1 MYRAPRTSSNVYP
14 KEDSSEANGSNSESL
29 DSDTQNLLQSLSEG
43 KISPCIC
50 TNNHPLFNHNRENAQ
65 FPCLPKRG
73 IIRLICNL
81 IVLSV
86 VAPFCLVYSIFTRG
100 SCAQKIVFWVTL
112 FLLVL
117 GASYMELFG
126 KNKLQLFGEKWKDF
140 SICDLIQE
148 KTEDLRSL
156 MKAYYLLNKKTLEL
170 PTLKENVDNLQSQL
184 QGLRSDMKDIS
195 HHTVRKV
202 LKGYTS
208 KGITKWSIEK
218 MLKEIMEKMDE
229 DYVQMPDYAL
239 KSAGASIVL
248 SRTTRSYRHDRA
260 KYFWMSFVIF
270 PFVKSPDVILEPNCY
285 PGNCWPFPG
294 NKGEIVVRL
303 AREIIPKAVTIE
315 HISKKVSPTGEI
327 SSAPK
332 DFVIYGLKE
341 EEEKEGNFLGH
352 FVYDIEGDIIQ
363 TFQLKNEL
371 PNFMGYIK
379 LNVLNNW
386 GHPNYTCIYR
396 FRVHGN
402 VEDT

>member
-1 MYRAPRTSSNVYP
+1 MYRGPRSSGNAYP
-14 KEDSSEANGSNSESL
+14 KEDSTEANGSQSESL
-29 DSDTQNLLQSLSEG
+29 DSDTQHLLQSLSEG
-43 KISPCIC
+43 KISPRRCINR
-50 TNNHPLFNHNRENAQ
+50 TFLSHNRENAQ
-65 FPCLPKRG
+65 IPCLPKKG

-81 IVLSV
+81 TVLSV
-86 VAPFCLVYSIFTRG
+86 VAPFCLVYNIFTRG
-100 SCAQKIVFWVTL
+100 SCSQKIVFWVTL
-112 FLLVL
+112 SLLVL

-126 KNKLQLFGEKWKDF
+126 KHTLQLFGEKWNDF
-140 SICDLIQE
+140 SICDLIQG

-156 MKAYYLLNKKTLEL
+156 MKANYLLGKKALEL

-184 QGLRSDMKDIS
+184 QSLRLDMKDIS
-195 HHTVRKV
+195 HHAVRDV

-208 KGITKWSIEK
+208 KGITKWSVEK
-218 MLKEIMEKMDE
+218 MLKKIMEKMDE

-239 KSAGASIVL
+239 KSAGASIVR
-248 SRTTRSYRHDRA
+248 SRTTRSYRHDKA
-260 KYFWMSFVIF
+260 KYFWKSFVIL

-294 NKGEIVVRL
+294 NQGEIVVRL
-303 AREIIPKAVTIE
+303 AREIILKAVTIE

-341 EEEKEGNFLGH
+341 EEETEGTFLGH